1 MTRIIK
7 QSSKKDPFK
16 FTRET
21 NKPPFKEQDAIK
33 QEKKIYRQ
41 GDILFRKI
49 GTLPTSLT
57 EKPDKIVAEGE
68 LTGHAHLLMNGALF
82 EVINSEDL
90 YIQAGENTR
99 IIHDEHLPIK
109 LEQGS
114 YQVIQQREFLGQGIG
129 RDIVRRVVD

>member
-21 NKPPFKEQDAIK
+21 NKNPFKEQDSIK

-41 GDILFRKI
+41 GDILFKKI
-49 GTLPTSLT
+49 DTLPNSLT
-57 EKPDKIVAEGE
+57 EKPDKVVAEGE

-90 YIQAGENTR
+90 YIQAGESTK

-129 RDIVRRVVD
+129 RNIVRRVVD

>member
-7 QSSKKDPFK
+7 QSSKKNPFK
-16 FTRET
+16 FVQQRES
-21 NKPPFKEQDAIK
+21 PPADHQQAIK

-41 GDILFRKI
+41 GDILFKKI
-49 GTLPTSLT
+49 DTLPTSLT
-57 EKPDKIVAEGE
+57 EKPDKVVAEGE

-90 YIQAGENTR
+90 YIQAGESTK

-109 LEQGS
+109 LEPGS

-129 RDIVRRVVD
+129 RNIVRRVVD